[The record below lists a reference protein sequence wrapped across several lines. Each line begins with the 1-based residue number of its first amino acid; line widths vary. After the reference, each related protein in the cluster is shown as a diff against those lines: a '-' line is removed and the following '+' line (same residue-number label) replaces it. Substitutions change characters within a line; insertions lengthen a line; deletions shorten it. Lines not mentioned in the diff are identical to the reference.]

1 MREIK
6 HLLVMKEALA
16 THNFADYFQYY
27 IGMVEDHEDVI
38 GALEHT
44 HKRTN
49 EFLDLITE
57 EQGNYAYD
65 AGKWSIKELLVHLI
79 DMERIF
85 CNRALRIAR
94 NDITDLPGY
103 DHDSYVENSAAN
115 GRKLCD
121 ICKEY
126 NLVRQG
132 TIALF
137 NSFTPEMLEREGTAN
152 NNKLT
157 VLAIGFII
165 AGHEIHH
172 INVLDQ
178 KYLN

>member
-1 MREIK
+1 MNQ
-6 HLLVMKEALA
+6 AL
-16 THNFADYFQYY
+16 TSHNFSEYFKHY
-27 IGMVEDHEDVI
+27 IDLVDDNENLI
-38 GALEHT
+38 STLEHT
-44 HKRTN
+44 HQRTN

-57 EQGNYAYD
+57 EQGNYAY
-65 AGKWSIKELLVHLI
+65 AEGKWTIKELLTHLI
-79 DMERIF
+79 DTERIF

-94 NDITDLPGY
+94 NDKTDLPGY
-103 DHDSYVENSAAN
+103 DHDEYVKYSSSNERN
-115 GRKLCD
+115 LCE

-137 NSFTPEMLEREGTAN
+137 NSFTSTMLNREGLAN

-165 AGHEIHH
+165 SGHEIHH
-172 INVLDQ
+172 IKILAERYSN
-178 KYLN
+178 